1 MIPSFSGLLIFI
13 FTALLMLNLFP
24 AIPDPRVSFA
34 PQSLTSH
41 CGSDKMISDT
51 NVYFCNRNISL
62 QTGEARKMVANC
74 VREQIHKFALLFWAT
89 VF

>member
-1 MIPSFSGLLIFI
+1 MIPSFSGLLVFI
-13 FTALLMLNLFP
+13 FTAVLSLFS
-24 AIPDPRVSFA
+24 AIPDPRVSCA
-34 PQSLTSH
+34 PQSLTPH
-41 CGSDKMISDT
+41 CGCDKMISDT